1 MIVDAKLRSL
11 LLLSVAWG
19 CERADGVGE
28 KVPVPKDMPI
38 AVAPVGKDS
47 GDAAP
52 PKSGVEG
59 LTEVGSAGPT
69 KSGSEGPT
77 KSGSGGP
84 TKSGSERP
92 TESGSEGPTK
102 SGAEMPGFMGKPG
115 KPAAAR
121 RYIALV
127 NKAADAACPPSV
139 GVVWGVEP
147 LFRSGMTAQL
157 VGKGR
162 LPRALERFC
171 QYTWAGKSPP
181 AAAPSFDP
189 AAGVVRV
196 DADLDVVMPQTA
208 APGYLGGDPGVLTG
222 LAASFRAAGG
232 LVASGVADAG
242 VHGAV
247 TGPAYVAVIDSVG
260 FADGASTHAGSDP
273 RLHHGLAMGEF
284 IADAR
289 CPNGE
294 SGCRE
299 KRFFAQAFPYSATS
313 PQALPGGGPLGS
325 IGSLAHAIGEAL
337 VRWQQSEK
345 LKGSPLVLNMSVAWD
360 PRFGADLTPPGS
372 EAEHWK
378 RLITPSEQVP
388 ATVQAVHAALVYAAC
403 LDALSFAA
411 AGNNAGAPC
420 EEQGAMAPA
429 RWERYPAPNA
439 AACQQIFEQVMPRRA
454 GEAGYPAG
462 VSSLVYAAGGVV
474 ASGEPIPI
482 ARPGSTPARVL
493 MAFAGVAGAGV
504 QQTDVWTGTSVA
516 TALLSGI
523 AGQVWSH
530 QRTLTPAQVVAV
542 IDSSGTMGPAQEM
555 LAGIKRSH
563 FITGHGA
570 FERLCVLRGGACA
583 NPYQPPQ
590 MNPLAATLAT
600 GLPVAA
606 AQVNLAAGV
615 PLGCN
620 VRSMQCG
627 TGTSD
632 VIECGDTAPSAM
644 AAPTTPEPWLR
655 PQPGIPM
662 CPVCPVRGGKLTL
675 SLNPDFGTAPQFL
688 QDPTL
693 AFRRSDGSY
702 LAARL
707 GAITVA
713 ASGTEVD
720 LANYTVVVGGVTQTL
735 AAALVGQ
742 ADAGTLTFSVVDAAG
757 RRSRLVSAVPV
768 IP

>member
-1 MIVDAKLRSL
+1 MTVDAQLRVL
-11 LLLSVAWG
+11 CLLSVVCG
-19 CERADGVGE
+19 CERAEVAAGTS
-28 KVPVPKDMPI
+28 PHKD
-38 AVAPVGKDS
+38 AVVTTTPGPKDS
-47 GDAAP
+47 GEVAEPGRTGAEEP
-52 PKSGVEG
+52 AKSGSEG
-59 LTEVGSAGPT
+59 PTKSGSERPT

-77 KSGSGGP
+77 KSGSAGP
-84 TKSGSERP
+84 TR
-92 TESGSEGPTK
+92 
-102 SGAEMPGFMGKPG
+102 SGAELPGFVG
-115 KPAAAR
+115 KPARQPVAR

-127 NKAADAACPPSV
+127 NKPADAACPASV
-139 GVVWGVEP
+139 GEVWGVEP
-147 LFRSGMTAQL
+147 LFRSGLTAQL
-157 VGKGR
+157 MGKGR
-162 LPRALERFC
+162 LPKALERFC

-189 AAGVVRV
+189 AAAVVRV

-208 APGYLGGDPGVLTG
+208 APGYLGGDPSVLGGLTG
-222 LAASFRAAGG
+222 SFRAAAG
-232 LVASGVADAG
+232 LVASGAPDAG
-242 VHGAV
+242 VHNGV

-260 FADGASTHAGSDP
+260 FGDGESTHVGSDP
-273 RLHHGLAMGEF
+273 RMHHGLAMGEF
-284 IADAR
+284 IADTR

-294 SGCRE
+294 AGCRE

-360 PRFGADLTPPGS
+360 PRFGGDVTAPGS

-378 RLITPSEQVP
+378 RLITPSGQVP

-429 RWERYPAPNA
+429 RWERYPAPDA
-439 AACQQIFEQVMPRRA
+439 AACAQIFEQVMPRRA
-454 GEAGYPAG
+454 GEAGFPTG
-462 VSSLVYAAGGVV
+462 VASLVYAAGGVV
-474 ASGEPIPI
+474 ASGAPIPI
-482 ARPGSTPARVL
+482 ARPGSTPSRVL
-493 MAFAGVAGAGV
+493 MAFAGVAGTGA

-516 TALLSGI
+516 TALASGI
-523 AGQVWSH
+523 AGQLWSH

-555 LAGIKRSH
+555 LPGIKRAR
-563 FITGHGA
+563 FITGYGA
-570 FERLCVLRGGACA
+570 FARLCALRGGACA
-583 NPYQPPQ
+583 NPYLAPQ
-590 MNPLAATLAT
+590 MNPLATTLTA
-600 GLPVAA
+600 GPMAA
-606 AQVNLAAGV
+606 AQLSLAAV
-615 PLGCN
+615 APLGCS
-620 VRSMQCG
+620 VKSMQCG
-627 TGTSD
+627 AGMTD
-632 VIECGDTAPSAM
+632 VIDCGDTGMTAMMPPS
-644 AAPTTPEPWLR
+644 TPEPWLR
-655 PQPGIPM
+655 PQPAIPM
-662 CPVCPVRGGKLTL
+662 CPVCPVRNGKLTL
-675 SLNPDFGTAPQFL
+675 SLNPDYGTAPQMI

-693 AFRRSDGSY
+693 AFRRSDGAY
-702 LAARL
+702 LSARL

-713 ASGTEVD
+713 AAGTEVD

-742 ADAGTLTFSVVDAAG
+742 TDAGTLSFTVVDAAG
-757 RRSRLVSAVPV
+757 GRSRLVSAVPV

>member
-1 MIVDAKLRSL
+1 MTVDAKLRALLVLSL
-11 LLLSVAWG
+11 AVG
-19 CERADGVGE
+19 CERAEGVTE
-28 KVPVPKDMPI
+28 K
-38 AVAPVGKDS
+38 APVTKGAEVQGPNDG
-47 GDAAP
+47 GDVQSAKGEVNGP
-52 PKSGVEG
+52 P
-59 LTEVGSAGPT
+59 

-77 KSGSGGP
+77 KSGSAGP
-84 TKSGSERP
+84 TKSGSAE
-92 TESGSEGPTK
+92 PTK
-102 SGAEMPGFMGKPG
+102 SGAEMPGFVG
-115 KPAAAR
+115 KPARQPVAR

-127 NKAADAACPPSV
+127 NKAADAACPASV
-139 GVVWGVEP
+139 GEVWGVEP
-147 LFRSGMTAQL
+147 LFRSGLTAQL
-157 VGKGR
+157 MAKGR
-162 LPRALERFC
+162 LPKALERFC

-189 AAGVVRV
+189 AAAVVRV

-208 APGYLGGDPGVLTG
+208 APGYLGGDPTVLGGLTG
-222 LAASFRAAGG
+222 SFRAAAG
-232 LVASGVADAG
+232 LVASGAPDAG
-242 VHGAV
+242 VHNGV

-260 FADGASTHAGSDP
+260 FGDGEATHVGSDP
-273 RLHHGLAMGEF
+273 RMHHGLAMGEF
-284 IADAR
+284 IGDTR

-294 SGCRE
+294 AGCRE

-360 PRFGADLTPPGS
+360 PRFGSAVTAPGS

-429 RWERYPAPNA
+429 LWEKYPAPDA

-454 GEAGYPAG
+454 GEAGFPKG
-462 VSSLVYAAGGVV
+462 VASLVYAAGGVV
-474 ASGEPIPI
+474 ASGAPIPI
-482 ARPGSTPARVL
+482 ARPGSTPSRVL
-493 MAFAGVAGAGV
+493 MAFAGVAGTAS

-516 TALLSGI
+516 TALASGI
-523 AGQVWSH
+523 AGQLWSH

-555 LAGIKRSH
+555 LAGVKRSR
-563 FITGHGA
+563 FITGFGA
-570 FERLCVLRGGACA
+570 FERLCSLRGGACA
-583 NPYQPPQ
+583 NPYVAPQ
-590 MNPLAATLAT
+590 LNPIASAIGPGVAPVAGPTSLAA
-600 GLPVAA
+600 V
-606 AQVNLAAGV
+606 V
-615 PLGCN
+615 PLGCT
-620 VRSMQCG
+620 VRSPQCG
-627 TGTSD
+627 LAPVD
-632 VIECGDTAPSAM
+632 VIECGTTGPAAMMAPN
-644 AAPTTPEPWLR
+644 TPEPWLR
-655 PQPGIPM
+655 PQPSVPLCG
-662 CPVCPVRGGKLTL
+662 VCPVRNGKLTL
-675 SLNPDFGTAPQFL
+675 SLNPDFGTSPQMI

-693 AFRRSDGSY
+693 AFRRSDGAY
-702 LAARL
+702 LSARL

-713 ASGTEVD
+713 AAGTEVD
-720 LANYTVVVGGVTQTL
+720 LANYTVTVGGVTQTL

-742 ADAGTLTFSVVDAAG
+742 TDAGTLSFTVVDAAG
-757 RRSRLVSAVPV
+757 GRSRLVSAVPV

>member
-1 MIVDAKLRSL
+1 
-11 LLLSVAWG
+11 
-19 CERADGVGE
+19 
-28 KVPVPKDMPI
+28 MPT
-38 AVAPVGKDS
+38 
-47 GDAAP
+47 
-52 PKSGVEG
+52 KSGVEQSIKA
-59 LTEVGSAGPT
+59 GSAGPT

-77 KSGSGGP
+77 KSGAEGP
-84 TKSGSERP
+84 AKLGL
-92 TESGSEGPTK
+92 EGPTK
-102 SGAEMPGFMGKPG
+102 SAEMPGFFG
-115 KPAAAR
+115 KPAKQAVAR

-127 NKAADAACPPSV
+127 NKAADAACPASV
-139 GVVWGVEP
+139 GEVWGVEP

-157 VGKGR
+157 MAKGR

-181 AAAPSFDP
+181 AAAPSFGP
-189 AAGVVRV
+189 AAAVVRI

-208 APGYLGGDPGVLTG
+208 APGYLGGDPSVLAGLTG
-222 LAASFRAAGG
+222 SFRAAAG
-232 LVASGVADAG
+232 LVGSGVPDAG
-242 VHGAV
+242 VHQEE

-260 FADGASTHAGSDP
+260 FADGESTHIGSDP
-273 RLHHGLAMGEF
+273 RMHHGLAMGEF
-284 IADAR
+284 IGDAR

-294 SGCRE
+294 AGCRE

-325 IGSLAHAIGEAL
+325 IGSLAHAIGEAV
-337 VRWQQSEK
+337 VRWQQSAK

-360 PRFGADLTPPGS
+360 ARFGGDVTAPGN

-378 RLITPSEQVP
+378 RLITPSEEVP

-493 MAFAGVAGAGV
+493 MAFAGVAGAGA

-516 TALLSGI
+516 TALASGI
-523 AGQVWSH
+523 AGQIWSH

-555 LAGIKRSH
+555 LPGIKRSQ
-563 FITGHGA
+563 FITGYGA
-570 FERLCVLRGGACA
+570 FDRLCALRGGPCA
-583 NPYQPPQ
+583 NPYVPPQ
-590 MNPLAATLAT
+590 MNPLAATLSSGST
-600 GLPVAA
+600 IAA
-606 AQVNLAAGV
+606 ANLNLASV
-615 PLGCN
+615 IPLGCS
-620 VRSMQCG
+620 VRSVQCG
-627 TGTSD
+627 ASGTD
-632 VIECGDTAPSAM
+632 LIECGGTGPTAM
-644 AAPTTPEPWLR
+644 AAPVTPEPWLR
-655 PQPGIPM
+655 PQPSIPL
-662 CPVCPVRGGKLTL
+662 CSVCPVRGGKLTL
-675 SLNPDFGTAPQFL
+675 SLNPDFGTAPQSL

-742 ADAGTLTFSVVDAAG
+742 TDAGTLGFTVVDAAG
-757 RRSRLVSAVPV
+757 GRSRLVSAVPV

>member
-1 MIVDAKLRSL
+1 MTVDTQLRAL
-11 LLLSVAWG
+11 CLLSVICG
-19 CERADGVGE
+19 CERAELAAGTSPQRD
-28 KVPVPKDMPI
+28 
-38 AVAPVGKDS
+38 AVAPTAPVSKDS
-47 GDAAP
+47 GEAGEPARADA
-52 PKSGVEG
+52 E
-59 LTEVGSAGPT
+59 EPT
-69 KSGSEGPT
+69 KAGSEEPTKAGSEEPTKAGSEGPT
-77 KSGSGGP
+77 KIGLGGP
-84 TKSGSERP
+84 TK
-92 TESGSEGPTK
+92 
-102 SGAEMPGFMGKPG
+102 GAAAMPGSFG
-115 KPAAAR
+115 KPAKQAVAR

-127 NKAADAACPPSV
+127 NKAADAACPASV
-139 GVVWGVEP
+139 GEVWGVEP

-157 VGKGR
+157 MAKGR
-162 LPRALERFC
+162 LPRVLERFC

-181 AAAPSFDP
+181 AAAPSFGP
-189 AAGVVRV
+189 AAAVVRV

-208 APGYLGGDPGVLTG
+208 APGYLGGDPSVLAG
-222 LAASFRAAGG
+222 LMGSFRAAAG
-232 LVASGVADAG
+232 LVGSGVPDAG
-242 VHGAV
+242 VHQEE

-260 FADGASTHAGSDP
+260 FADGESTHVGSDP
-273 RLHHGLAMGEF
+273 RMHHGLAMGEF
-284 IADAR
+284 IGDAR

-294 SGCRE
+294 AGCRE

-325 IGSLAHAIGEAL
+325 IGSLAHAIGEAV
-337 VRWQQSEK
+337 VRWQQSGK

-360 PRFGADLTPPGS
+360 ARFGGDVTAPGN

-378 RLITPSEQVP
+378 RLITPSEDVP

-493 MAFAGVAGAGV
+493 MAFAGVAGAGA

-516 TALLSGI
+516 TALVSGI
-523 AGQVWSH
+523 AGQIWSH

-542 IDSSGTMGPAQEM
+542 IDSSGMMGPVQEM
-555 LAGIKRSH
+555 LPGIKRARV
-563 FITGHGA
+563 ITGHEA
-570 FERLCVLRGGACA
+570 FTRLCALQGATCA
-583 NPYQPPQ
+583 NPYLPPQ
-590 MNPLAATLAT
+590 LNPIAAALGPALAATAGPTSLSAVTSLGCTLRSQQCGLAT
-600 GLPVAA
+600 A
-606 AQVNLAAGV
+606 
-615 PLGCN
+615 
-620 VRSMQCG
+620 
-627 TGTSD
+627 D
-632 VIECGDTAPSAM
+632 VLECGSTGPAALAPAS
-644 AAPTTPEPWLR
+644 TPEPWLR
-655 PQPGIPM
+655 PQPAIPM
-662 CPVCPVRGGKLTL
+662 CAVCPVRSGRIRL
-675 SLNPDFGTAPQFL
+675 SLNPDYGADPQL
-688 QDPTL
+688 IQDPTL

-742 ADAGTLTFSVVDAAG
+742 ADAGTLTFTVVDAAG
-757 RRSRLVSAVPV
+757 GRSRLVSAVPV

>member
-1 MIVDAKLRSL
+1 MTIDAPLRAL
-11 LLLSVAWG
+11 LLFSIASG
-19 CERADGVGE
+19 CDRAPEVSE
-28 KVPVPKDMPI
+28 KSSVPKDAAGV
-38 AVAPVGKDS
+38 AVPTSQGRD
-47 GDAAP
+47 AP
-52 PKSGVEG
+52 P
-59 LTEVGSAGPT
+59 
-69 KSGSEGPT
+69 SERGHVQVAT

-84 TKSGSERP
+84 T
-92 TESGSEGPTK
+92 ESGSAGPTK
-102 SGAEMPGFMGKPG
+102 SGAEMPGFVGKLA
-115 KPAAAR
+115 KPAVAR

-127 NKAADAACPPSV
+127 NKAADAACPASV
-139 GVVWGVEP
+139 GEVWAVEP
-147 LFRSGMTAQL
+147 LFRSGPTAQL
-157 VGKGR
+157 MAKGR
-162 LPRALERFC
+162 LPKALERFC
-171 QYTWAGKSPP
+171 QYTWAGRSSP

-189 AAGVVRV
+189 AASVVRV
-196 DADLDVVMPQTA
+196 DADLDVVVPQTA
-208 APGYLGGDPGVLTG
+208 TPGYLGGDPSVLGG
-222 LAASFRAAGG
+222 LMGSFRAAAG
-232 LVASGVADAG
+232 LVASGVQDAG
-242 VHGAV
+242 VHEGV

-260 FADGASTHAGSDP
+260 FGDGGSMHVGSDP
-273 RLHHGLAMGEF
+273 RMHHGLAMGEF
-284 IADAR
+284 IGDAR

-294 SGCRE
+294 AGCRE

-313 PQALPGGGPLGS
+313 PKALPGGGPLGS

-360 PRFGADLTPPGS
+360 PRFGSDVTAPGS
-372 EAEHWK
+372 EAEHWQ
-378 RLITPSEQVP
+378 RLITPSDKVP

-429 RWERYPAPNA
+429 LWERYPAPDA
-439 AACQQIFEQVMPRRA
+439 AACTQIFEQVMPRRA
-454 GEAGYPAG
+454 GEAGFPAG
-462 VSSLVYAAGGVV
+462 MPSLVYAVGGVV
-474 ASGEPIPI
+474 ASGAPIPI
-482 ARPGSTPARVL
+482 ARPGSTPSRVL
-493 MAFAGVAGAGV
+493 MAFAGVAGAGAH
-504 QQTDVWTGTSVA
+504 QTDVWTGTSVA
-516 TALLSGI
+516 TGLASGI
-523 AGQVWSH
+523 AGQLWSH

-542 IDSSGTMGPAQEM
+542 IDSSGTIGPAQEM
-555 LAGIKRSH
+555 LPGTKGARV
-563 FITGHGA
+563 ITGYGA
-570 FERLCVLRGGACA
+570 FARLCALRGGACA
-583 NPYQPPQ
+583 NPYQAPQ
-590 MNPLAATLAT
+590 MNPLSSTLT
-600 GLPVAA
+600 MGSTVAVA
-606 AQVNLAAGV
+606 PLNLAAAA
-615 PLGCN
+615 PLGCS
-620 VRSMQCG
+620 VKSVQCG
-627 TGTSD
+627 AGMTD
-632 VIECGDTAPSAM
+632 VVDCGDPGPTAM
-644 AAPTTPEPWLR
+644 AAPSTPEPWLR
-655 PQPGIPM
+655 PQPSIPM